1 MRKSLEEICE
11 ITPWCYY
18 RNVDLVGVYYGDC
31 FSEVIIKELKRTD
44 KMRHYK
50 GLSPPTL

>member
-1 MRKSLEEICE
+1 MRKSLEAIRK

-18 RNVDLVGVYYGDC
+18 HNVDLVGVYYGDC
-31 FSEVIIKELKRTD
+31 FSEAIIKELKRTD
-44 KMRHYK
+44 KMNYYR